1 MNILTWHTPSNNG
14 AFQKLTEFGY
24 FSDLLTVKPTFSF
37 EFVNM
42 SYNEQNGDFSI
53 DGVAMSD
60 EHKLEVLDA
69 IVSVQVPFSFYKAVK
84 TQEINGKYNQEL
96 RVLTT
101 ANSYEAVSW
110 TKQEAQAR
118 AWMVDNAT
126 ATPIIDALLIAR
138 NMSET
143 KEELINKIIAKAD
156 AYEVLY
162 GQVLGK
168 FHNREKALEVAT
180 TLEELKA
187 ISW

>member
-1 MNILTWHTPSNNG
+1 MNILTWYAPSNNG

-24 FSDLLTVKPTFSF
+24 FSDMLTVKPTFSF
-37 EFVNM
+37 EFTSM
-42 SYNEQNGDFSI
+42 SYNEQNNDFSI
-53 DGVAMSD
+53 DGVPMND
-60 EHKLEVLDA
+60 EQKLEVLDA
-69 IVSVQVPFSFYKAVK
+69 IVSVQVPFAFYKAVK
-84 TQEINGKYNQEL
+84 TQEINGKYTQEL
-96 RVLTT
+96 RALTT

-110 TKQEAQAR
+110 TKQEIQAR
-118 AWMVDNAT
+118 AWIVDNAA

-138 NMSET
+138 NMNET

-156 AYEVLY
+156 AYETLY
-162 GQVLGK
+162 SAILGK